1 MEKLFASVLSV
12 GISFIIVHVHNATC
26 HLRRGVHDVN
36 RRNETSQSNFV
47 NPFSTGGYTHP
58 LHFES
63 LTNITIFLI
72 LKCDF

>member
-36 RRNETSQSNFV
+36 RRNETSHSTFV
-47 NPFSTGGYTHP
+47 NPFSTGGFIHP
-58 LHFES
+58 LPFES
-63 LTNITIFLI
+63 LTNITICLV
-72 LKCDF
+72 LE